1 MGSSVEPMPIPPGLE
16 PAYRSLL
23 KDMRLALLSEIGAR
37 SIYDHL
43 GRRAPQDELQRLLR
57 QLNVEGAESVAVL
70 RDLMLGMGGRPR
82 RTSRRRRLLA
92 RMLAWLSVVIGRR
105 IVLRVCLNAEQ
116 TVARWYG
123 EYALFLTRLDDTARA
138 RTCEELRS
146 VKLLHAGALEAWIG
160 HMGRR

>member
-1 MGSSVEPMPIPPGLE
+1 VEPEPIPERLK

-23 KDMRLALLSEIGAR
+23 SEMRLALLSEIGAR

-43 GRRAPQDELQRLLR
+43 GRRAPQDDLQKLLR
-57 QLNVEGAESVAVL
+57 RLNVEGGESVEAL
-70 RDLMLGMGGRPR
+70 RNLMIGMGGRPR

-92 RMLAWLSVVIGRR
+92 RVLAALSPVFGRR
-105 IVLRVCLNAEQ
+105 IVLRICLNAEE

-123 EYALFLTRLDDTARA
+123 EYAVYLTRLDDHARA
-138 RTCEELRS
+138 RTCEELRG